1 MLAPRQTASGALHA
15 GSAAPDGVSTPAG
28 AASPSLVAGLM
39 VGLVAA
45 SIGALYTVFARWGI
59 AQGMDS
65 SDMTFLRF
73 SVAGLVTLPLLARA
87 LRRDAAGFAAAWRS
101 WLAVSLLAGP
111 LFGLLMFTALQWAPA
126 SHAALF
132 PFTAMSVM
140 GTLLSVVFLGDTL
153 TARKVIGI
161 AVVVTG
167 LVVLSGFDLQSLSGR
182 ALLGDV
188 LFIAAGTLWAGFG
201 IVMRRHRLDPLLAT
215 AVISFSALV
224 TYVPIYL
231 ATAGTGRLLA
241 TPPHVL
247 WTELLV
253 QGLIAGAGTLY
264 AYSKMVA
271 MLGPARAAVFPALAP
286 GLAALMAWPLLDH
299 VPSGTEATGLVI
311 SVVGLLITVTAG
323 MKLGAVKASS

>member
-1 MLAPRQTASGALHA
+1 MHEEPVLNTSL
-15 GSAAPDGVSTPAG
+15 
-28 AASPSLVAGLM
+28 ASPRIPLDPRLLRGLS

-59 AQGMDS
+59 GHGMDS

-73 SVAGLVTLPLLARA
+73 AVAGIVTLPVLAVA
-87 LRRDAAGFAAAWRS
+87 LRRDARAFLSRWRA

-126 SHAALF
+126 SHAAVF

-140 GTLLSVVFLGDTL
+140 GTLMSVAFLGDRLTL
-153 TARKVIGI
+153 RKVVGIGI
-161 AVVVTG
+161 VVTG
-167 LVVLSGFDLQSLSGR
+167 LLILSGLDVRTLSGK
-182 ALLGDV
+182 ALLGDA

-201 IVMRRHRLDPLLAT
+201 IVMRKNNLDPLLTT
-215 AVISFSALV
+215 AVISFAALM
-224 TYVPIYL
+224 TYVPVYL
-231 ATAGTGRLLA
+231 GVVGVERLLVTA
-241 TPPHVL
+241 PHVV

-264 AYSKMVA
+264 TYSKMVA
-271 MLGPARAAVFPALAP
+271 LLGPARAAVFPALAP
-286 GLAALMAWPLLDH
+286 GIAALLAWPVLNH
-299 VPSGTEATGLVI
+299 VPTGVEATGLVV

-323 MKLGAVKASS
+323 LRAGSK